1 VPNRQQPAA
10 QFRAERNGPV
20 GARPPPVPA
29 KPAGRFNDHHAFLC
43 GIILRRIDE
52 LTAVIEEV
60 TSRIDAELVPFDD
73 AVEHLVT
80 VPGIDRKGAAV
91 IIAETG
97 GDMSRF
103 RTAAHLASWAGVCP
117 GSHESGGV
125 RKSGTRRNGNKA
137 LGAALGTAAMGAA
150 RTKNSY
156 LRERYYRLA
165 ARRGKQRAIV
175 AIEHSLLTAI
185 WHMLV
190 NNIDY
195 HELGPDHFTR
205 REPAHVMRRI
215 TKQANALGF
224 TVRFEPLPETA
235 GAS

>member
-1 VPNRQQPAA
+1 MSIKIVWYRDADLVLRCGCAA
-10 QFRAERNGPV
+10 GPLH
-20 GARPPPVPA
+20 
-29 KPAGRFNDHHAFLC
+29 DHHAFLC

-52 LTAVIEEV
+52 LTEVIEEV

-175 AIEHSLLTAI
+175 AIEHSLPTAI

-195 HELGPDHFTR
+195 HELGPDQSPDASPPTSCAASPNKPTHSASPSASTHSQRPREQAEPR
-205 REPAHVMRRI
+205 RHH
-215 TKQANALGF
+215 
-224 TVRFEPLPETA
+224 
-235 GAS
+235 